1 MRFDMHCHTKE
12 GSPDGKLTLIR
23 YVSLLKEKGY
33 QGMLLTD
40 HNSYEAYR
48 YYQTH
53 KRHPAFKDFTVLKGV
68 EYDTNDG
75 GHILVIMPETINL
88 ALLELRG
95 MPVSTLIRLVHFFGG
110 ILGPA
115 HPCGEKYMSLCNTR
129 YYKKN
134 PSIIKEFDF
143 METFNACETDTV
155 NLKAATLAS
164 RYHLPGF
171 GGSDSHKL
179 ESVGCAY
186 TDLPD
191 YIRTE
196 SALITYIQKKAPICC
211 GGHHFPH
218 TLRDRI
224 GRLNNLFVY
233 SFWLY
238 NKTGSLL
245 CRRRRNL
252 SIPRNFL

>member
-12 GSPDGKLTLIR
+12 GSPDCKIPLIR

-33 QGMLLTD
+33 HGMLLTD
-40 HNSYEAYR
+40 HNSYKAYR
-48 YYQTH
+48 YYQIY
-53 KRHPAFKDFTVLKGV
+53 KKHPAFKDFTVLKGV
-68 EYDTNDG
+68 EYDTCDS
-75 GHILVIMPETINL
+75 GHILVIMPENINL
-88 ALLELRG
+88 PLLELRG
-95 MPVSTLIRLVHFFGG
+95 MSVSALIRLVHFFGG

-115 HPCGEKYMSLCNTR
+115 HPCGEKYMSLCSTQ
-129 YYKKN
+129 YYKNN
-134 PSIIKEFDF
+134 PSILKEFDF
-143 METFNACETDTV
+143 METFNACETDSV
-155 NLKAATLAS
+155 NLKATTLAAQ
-164 RYHLPGF
+164 YHLPGI
-171 GGSDSHKL
+171 GGSDSHKV
-179 ESVGCAY
+179 ESIGCAY

-191 YIRTE
+191 YIFSE
-196 SALITYIQKKAPICC
+196 SALIDHIRKKTPTCC

-245 CRRRRNL
+245 YRRRRNL
-252 SIPRNFL
+252 ATPKNFL